1 MPRLVFYR
9 ETDNLLEYRLRD
21 GRTVIGRSDAAD
33 VVVPHD
39 AISRTHCYVERRG
52 ESWVLVDRSRHGTR
66 LRRGEEE
73 ALIDGE
79 QALAEGDVIE
89 LGDFTLRYTLEDR
102 RRERTASARS
112 LLSEPAEAFVA
123 VDRSLTVSLP
133 VLVVTEGPASGAR
146 VTLDKPLQTVGGAGS
161 DVVLSDPTLRRD
173 HVRVAV
179 RRGRPMVLQGT
190 APAFVDGARVRDA
203 LPVYLGESIRIGET
217 RFTLD
222 PEERESGV
230 QADSLG
236 EMVGESAAMKRI
248 FGQLRRMARGPDP
261 VLLIGESGTGK
272 ELAARA
278 VHEVSGRPGPF
289 VPVNCGAISPSLLE
303 SELFGHEKGAFTG
316 AERRHDGAFQ
326 RADGGTLFLDEI
338 GEMSEEA
345 QVKLL
350 RALDSGGVRRVG
362 SGRVEYPDVRIVS
375 ATNRDLDE
383 ATEEGRFRRDL
394 FFRLAVLAVNIPP
407 LRMRMADLPPL
418 TDNFIVHMRK
428 QRHPGIRVTPDARQK
443 LAGYEWPGNVRELR
457 NVLRRAFVMGGP
469 DINAQAITFSP
480 WSFSPPPEVEEDDRL
495 NQQQRLLLSDAL
507 TRHNGNRSAVAREL
521 GIARST
527 LHYKLRRYGLGQ

>member
-9 ETDNLLEYRLRD
+9 ESDSLLEYRLRD

-33 VVVPHD
+33 VVVPND
-39 AISRTHCYVERRG
+39 AISRTHCYVERRAD
-52 ESWVLVDRSRHGTR
+52 SWVLVDRSRHGTR
-66 LRRGEEE
+66 VRRGEAD

-79 QALAEGDVIE
+79 QALSEGDVIE
-89 LGDFTLRYTLEDR
+89 LGDFTLRYTAEDSG
-102 RRERTASARS
+102 RERTASVRA
-112 LLSEPAEAFVA
+112 LLGEPAEAFVA
-123 VDRSLTVSLP
+123 SDAGLTVCLP
-133 VLVVTEGPASGAR
+133 VLTVTEGPAKGTS
-146 VTLDKPLQTVGGAGS
+146 VTLDKPLQTVGGEGS
-161 DVVLSDPTLRRD
+161 DVALADPTLRRD
-173 HVRVAV
+173 HLRIAV

-203 LPVYLGESIRIGET
+203 LPVYPGESIRVGDT

-222 PEERESGV
+222 PEVRDSGAR
-230 QADSLG
+230 ADSLG
-236 EMVGESAAMKRI
+236 EMAGESAIMQRV

-278 VHEVSGRPGPF
+278 VHAVSGRPGPF
-289 VPVNCGAISPSLLE
+289 VAMNCGAISPSLLE
-303 SELFGHEKGAFTG
+303 SELFGHEKGSFTG

-383 ATEEGRFRRDL
+383 ATESGRFRRDL
-394 FFRLAVLAVNIPP
+394 FFRLAVLAVHLPP
-407 LRMRMADLPPL
+407 LRDRMADLPVL
-418 TDNFIVHMRK
+418 TDVFVDQMRR
-428 QRHPGIRVTPDARQK
+428 QRSAAIQITPGARMK
-443 LAGYEWPGNVRELR
+443 LATYEWPGNVRELR

-469 DINAQAITFSP
+469 TIDAAAITFSP
-480 WSFSPPPEVEEDDRL
+480 WSFPPPPEPAEDDRL
-495 NQQQRLLLSDAL
+495 NQQQRQLLADSLR
-507 TRHNGNRSAVAREL
+507 RHDGNRSAVAREL

-527 LHYKLRRYGLGQ
+527 LHYKLRRYGLDK